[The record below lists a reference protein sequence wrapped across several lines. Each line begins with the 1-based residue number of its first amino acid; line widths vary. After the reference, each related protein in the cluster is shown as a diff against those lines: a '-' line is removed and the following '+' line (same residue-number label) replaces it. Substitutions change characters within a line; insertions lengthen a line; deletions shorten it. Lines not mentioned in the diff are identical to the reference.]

1 VFKSRFYFDIGYDI
15 DERLVLEEPP
25 SQQIYYGFPKLSEQN
40 YGIHDYRG
48 FWPNIR
54 AGKNNRIIGLLQ
66 ANQGYNL
73 LDSKYKVIWSYMNPQ
88 RFYFTDMPVIWPRNR
103 MCAIGSDN
111 KREIMYL
118 FALLNSSVTKRILK
132 WQVETEQEKDLLI
145 SIASIK
151 EYIRTPNIAENIRI
165 KEQII
170 QSVEELLSAEDS
182 VLSLFVD
189 FSSILLQEFDRVEV
203 SGKTLVLTKDKA
215 KSILKIEGKTDLI
228 ATLIAS
234 KCCENGLYTPFK
246 LNELR
251 NLQVI
256 DSQRQELLKRFID
269 DLVFAL
275 YFNVPLSTQNIRN
288 ESKTHIAC
296 ADNKFYKL
304 V

>member
-1 VFKSRFYFDIGYDI
+1 
-15 DERLVLEEPP
+15 
-25 SQQIYYGFPKLSEQN
+25 
-40 YGIHDYRG
+40 
-48 FWPNIR
+48 
-54 AGKNNRIIGLLQ
+54 
-66 ANQGYNL
+66 
-73 LDSKYKVIWSYMNPQ
+73 
-88 RFYFTDMPVIWPRNR
+88 
-103 MCAIGSDN
+103 
-111 KREIMYL
+111 
-118 FALLNSSVTKRILK
+118 
-132 WQVETEQEKDLLI
+132 
-145 SIASIK
+145 
-151 EYIRTPNIAENIRI
+151 
-165 KEQII
+165 
-170 QSVEELLSAEDS
+170 LLSAEDS